1 MVRIRFESRFPEPPY
16 AGHSARAGAARLLS
30 LLQAHPSY
38 RFLAGEGATGVLII
52 VRFSYHSAVE
62 LSRLYDQLL
71 WLLEISSR
79 SGA

>member
-1 MVRIRFESRFPEPPY
+1 MVRIRFESRLSASPEAA
-16 AGHSARAGAARLLS
+16 AGARAGAVRLLS
-30 LLQAHPSY
+30 LLESHPSY
-38 RFLAGEGATGVLII
+38 RFLAGEGAAGVLVI

-71 WLLEISSR
+71 WLLELSSR